1 MKKFT
6 KILSMVLLVAMCV
19 SMFAVSASAAAV
31 HVKQTCDTPAAG
43 GSVTYAVSDPAGAG
57 VASVTWNMSDGS
69 VVPAYE
75 DSDWELS
82 GSTLT
87 VTGSDWSAVSSVT
100 VSFYNGLSVDVACAK
115 DEAGYAN
122 DGAGSS
128 EPTPAPHTH
137 SWRDVAAVEGDCQTP
152 GTVAHSVCDCGAYLV
167 NFVETTDA
175 SALNAGLGEHDFEY
189 VAATEGDCQTPGY
202 EEHAKC
208 SICGALRQYGVD
220 IANKSEL
227 AVYAD
232 HDWNSKGVCTVCGA
246 KNTAAAVFAV
256 TGDASIDYS
265 TASSFN
271 YQVTEPNAFTLAS
284 VSAGGYNLVRGAGF
298 SYDSYTG
305 SIVISKAALSAIID
319 GKSSINL
326 VFTASDGSVVEGFVI
341 TNSENIVVDDLYIS
355 GLSQNK
361 YIRES
366 GKAVSFQTNL
376 TDPSCVKIF
385 STTTQLDVP
394 TTGYTFTKAYGD
406 VYTYAFKGSFLDKL
420 DCGYYEIRCYYGNSN
435 ADYVTPGTLMISDSN
450 TNIDESLYF
459 VNSTQGDNEYFKYVS
474 GDEVPRMYCPLFLVD
489 GARLQVSAN
498 GGKSWSNVNVH
509 NYYIELNDDGDDT
522 SHAWIGSD
530 YLDSLNA
537 DTIYYFRVVVPA
549 SSNGS
554 NADWVSNVVSV
565 TTGPTLKA
573 LDTAKHVI
581 NSTKNLK
588 FVASEKIA
596 KVYVGNVQLTDE
608 NDFNISNDG
617 KTVTLSPS
625 FLNKRTAGS
634 TYTIKVL
641 TKNGEYASTTFQIL
655 TTAQASASPRTGDTS
670 NIGLWTAALIL
681 SAGAGVAVLPRLK
694 KED

>member
-31 HVKQTCDTPAAG
+31 HVKQTSDTPAAD
-43 GSVTYAVSDPAGAG
+43 GSVTYTVSNPGGAAITDVSWNTADGAVSA
-57 VASVTWNMSDGS
+57 DGYWS
-69 VVPAYE
+69 L
-75 DSDWELS
+75 D

-87 VTGSDWSAVSSVT
+87 VSGSDWSVVSSVS
-100 VSFYNGLSVDVACAK
+100 VSFSNGLSVDVACAMG
-115 DEAGYAN
+115 EAGYAN
-122 DGAGSS
+122 DGSS
-128 EPTPAPHTH
+128 DPTPAPHTH
-137 SWRDVAAVEGDCQTP
+137 SWTDVAATEGNCQVP
-152 GTVAHSVCDCGAYLV
+152 GTKAHSVCSCGAYLV
-167 NFVETTDA
+167 DFVETTDA
-175 SALNAGLGEHDFEY
+175 SALNAGYGEHDWQY
-189 VAATEGDCQTPGY
+189 VAAVEATCQTTGY

-208 SICGALRQYGVD
+208 SVCGALRQHGVD
-220 IANKSEL
+220 IANKSDL
-227 AVYAD
+227 AV
-232 HDWNSKGVCTVCGA
+232 TVGHNYVDGICSYCGG
-246 KNTAAAVFAV
+246 KEPVVKVFAI
-256 TGDASIDYS
+256 TGDSSIDYS
-265 TASSFN
+265 SATNFR
-271 YQVTEPNAFTLAS
+271 YQVADPSAFTLS
-284 VSAGGYNLVRGAGF
+284 SISAGGYNLVRGAGF
-298 SYDSYTG
+298 SYDSWSGT
-305 SIVISKAALSAIID
+305 IVVEKAALSAIID
-319 GKSSINL
+319 GKSSIEL
-326 VFTASDGSVVEGFVI
+326 VFTATDGSTVRGFVI

-366 GKAVSFQTNL
+366 GKDVSFQTNL
-376 TDPSCVKIF
+376 TDPSCIKIF
-385 STTTQLDVP
+385 STTTQMDVP
-394 TTGYTFTKAYGD
+394 TSGYTFTKAYGD
-406 VYTYAFKGSFLDKL
+406 VYTYSFKNSFLDTL

-435 ADYVTPGTLMISDSN
+435 AEYVTPGTLMISDSN
-450 TNIDESLYF
+450 TTEGLENVLYF
-459 VNSTQGDNEYFKYVS
+459 TNSTQGADDYFKYVS
-474 GDEVPRMYCPLFLVD
+474 GDEVPRMHCELFLID
-489 GARLQVSAN
+489 GARLQVSTN

-509 NYYIELNDDGDDT
+509 NYYVEPNKKGNDT
-522 SHAWIGSD
+522 SHAWIGAD

-549 SSNGS
+549 SVIHAGQ
-554 NADWVSNVVSV
+554 DLVSNTVSI

-573 LDTAKHVI
+573 VDTAKHVI
-581 NSTKNLK
+581 NSTKNLR
-588 FVASEKIA
+588 FVSSEKIA

-608 NDFNISNDG
+608 NDFNVSNDG

-670 NIGLWTAALIL
+670 NIGLWTAVLML

>member
-31 HVKQTCDTPAAG
+31 HVKQTCDTPAAD
-43 GSVTYAVSDPAGAG
+43 GSVTYAVSDPASAG
-57 VASVTWNMSDGS
+57 IASVSWNTSGGAVDAAGMWGFD
-69 VVPAYE
+69 
-75 DSDWELS
+75 

-87 VTGSDWSAVSSVT
+87 VEGSDWSAVSSVT
-100 VSFYNGLSVDVACAK
+100 VSFNNGLSVDVACAK
-115 DEAGYAN
+115 GEAGYAN

-128 EPTPAPHTH
+128 DPAPAPHTH
-137 SWRDVAAVEGDCQTP
+137 SWTDVPAVAGDCKTP
-152 GTVAHSVCDCGAYLV
+152 GTKAHSVCDCGAYLV
-167 NFVETTDA
+167 DFVETTDA
-175 SALNAGLGEHDFEY
+175 SALNAGLGEHNFEY
-189 VAATEGDCQTPGY
+189 VAATTGDCKTPGY

-208 SICGALRQYGVD
+208 TVCGALRQYGVD

-227 AVYAD
+227 EVYAE
-232 HDWNSKGVCTVCGA
+232 HDWNANKVCKVCGA
-246 KNTAAAVFAV
+246 KDTSAAVFAV
-256 TGDASIDYS
+256 SGDASVDYN
-265 TASSFN
+265 TANSFN
-271 YQVTEPNAFTLAS
+271 YQVTEPDAFTLAS

-319 GKSSINL
+319 GKSSIEL
-326 VFTASDGSVVEGFVI
+326 VFTATDGSSVGGFAI

-355 GLSQNK
+355 GLTQNK
-361 YIRES
+361 YVKES
-366 GKAVSFQTNL
+366 GKAVSFQTNI
-376 TDPSCVKIF
+376 TDPSCIKIF
-385 STTTQLDVP
+385 SGTTQMDVP
-394 TTGYTFTKAYGD
+394 TAGYTFTKAYGD
-406 VYTYAFKGSFLDKL
+406 VYTYSFSNTFLDNL

-435 ADYVTPGTLMISDSN
+435 SEYVTPGTLMISDPN
-450 TNIDESLYF
+450 TNVDDVLYF
-459 VNSTQGDNEYFKYVS
+459 VNSTQGDNEYYKYVS
-474 GDEVPRMYCPLFLVD
+474 GDEVPRMYCELFLLD
-489 GARLQVSAN
+489 GARLQVSSN

-509 NYYIELNDDGDDT
+509 NYLIELNKKGNTT
-522 SHAWIGSD
+522 SHAWIGSA

-549 SSNGS
+549 SSNGTS
-554 NADWVSNVVSV
+554 ADWVSNTVSI

-573 LDTAKHVI
+573 VDTAKHVI
-581 NSTKNLK
+581 NSTKNLR

-641 TKNGEYASTTFQIL
+641 TQNGEYASTTFQIL

-670 NIGLWTAALIL
+670 NIALWTAVLML
-681 SAGAGVAVLPRLK
+681 SAGAAVAILPRLK
-694 KED
+694 KEN